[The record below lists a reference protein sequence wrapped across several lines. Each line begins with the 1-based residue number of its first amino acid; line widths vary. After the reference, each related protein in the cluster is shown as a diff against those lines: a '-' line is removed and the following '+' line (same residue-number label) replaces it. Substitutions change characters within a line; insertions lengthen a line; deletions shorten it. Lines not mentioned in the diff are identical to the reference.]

1 MRVPF
6 VSARG
11 RWLFINASVDFQ
23 VKSVFVE
30 VHGRGDKGVAEEEVK
45 SGKGGMVGLQG
56 FNSSC
61 SLVFKRVPLHQK

>member
-23 VKSVFVE
+23 VKSEFVE
-30 VHGRGDKGVAEEEVK
+30 VHGRRDQGVAEEEVV
-45 SGKGGMVGLQG
+45 SGTGGRVGLQG
-56 FNSSC
+56 FNSSY
-61 SLVFKRVPLHQK
+61 SQK